1 METSLQKNPKY
12 DILYGENEDFR
23 ELCDEHMELKR
34 EAIELNKSKWLK
46 EEDDSRLH
54 EIKIRKLEIKDLI
67 EAMINDG

>member
-1 METSLQKNPKY
+1 METSLQENPKY
-12 DILYGENEDFR
+12 DILYQENEDFR

-34 EAIELNKSKWLK
+34 EASELSKSKWLA
-46 EEDDSRLH
+46 EEDNNRLH